1 MCEAKCKDGLD
12 FKDLTSLNQNLV
24 AKKGWRVIQNHKSLV
39 AKVLQPRYFKST
51 YFFKVK
57 LGSKLSYIW

>member
-24 AKKGWRVIQNHKSLV
+24 AKQGWRVIQNHKFILSGKGV
-39 AKVLQPRYFKST
+39 AT
-51 YFFKVK
+51 
-57 LGSKLSYIW
+57 